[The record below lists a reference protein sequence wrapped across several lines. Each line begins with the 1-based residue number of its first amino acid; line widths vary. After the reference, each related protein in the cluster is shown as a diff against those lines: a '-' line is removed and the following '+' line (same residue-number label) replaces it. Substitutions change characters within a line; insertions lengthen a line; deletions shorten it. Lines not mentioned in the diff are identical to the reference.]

1 MPYSPE
7 IYQSAALVLEKR
19 RDEAERIAAAHREEV
34 YAAVPEI
41 KAVDEK
47 LSKEISDISVKMLQK
62 DADANSVITEIRL
75 RCDLMKEEH
84 AELLCKNGYPKN
96 YFEPEYVC
104 KYCDDTGRHDG
115 NLCECYRSICRSLAL
130 KELEESSG
138 AAACSFDNFSLDYYE
153 DCESADAP
161 SPRKMMTG
169 IYNSCRNYAENFS
182 KDSCSILMMG
192 KTGLGKTHLSLAIAK
207 TVIEHDFGVVYI
219 PAQRLCSNLEL
230 EHFSKS
236 GGDGTYRKY
245 LECDLLIIDD
255 LGAEFQSTFSAAC
268 LYHVINSRINK
279 KKPFIISTNFSLSEI
294 EEIYDARLS
303 SRIVYETL
311 NIPFP
316 KVDIRLEKKRK

>member
-75 RCDLMKEEH
+75 RCDHMKEEH

-207 TVIEHDFGVVYI
+207 TVIEHGFGVVYV

-255 LGAEFQSTFSAAC
+255 LGAEFPTQFTASSIGNLVNERLCRNLPT
-268 LYHVINSRINK
+268 
-279 KKPFIISTNFSLSEI
+279 IISTNLGSAELKVKYSERT
-294 EEIYDARLS
+294 ASRLLGAYKAVMFIGKDV
-303 SRIVYETL
+303 RFI
-311 NIPFP
+311 
-316 KVDIRLEKKRK
+316 KK